1 MNSNA
6 TEESSFNLPEP
17 NTGGVDKLL
26 PINNPEVVG
35 ANLAGEM
42 PQQAELP
49 QATAPPLT
57 PLPVSSQTS
66 IQDTPYDD
74 SLSIISDAD
83 TSAPSEATSDL
94 IEKEWVVR
102 AKAIVQQTRSDPH
115 LQTEQLSKFK
125 AEYMK
130 KRYNKDLKVD
140 EN

>member
-1 MNSNA
+1 MNSNT

-17 NTGGVDKLL
+17 NTSGVDKLL
-26 PINNPEVVG
+26 PIDNPEMVG

-57 PLPVSSQTS
+57 PLPVSPQTAV
-66 IQDTPYDD
+66 QDTPYDD
-74 SLSIISDAD
+74 SSSIISDTD
-83 TSAPSEATSDL
+83 TSAPSEAASDL

-115 LQTEQLSKFK
+115 LQTKQLGKFK